1 MWVTFA
7 ILLTFSA
14 FSIGFK
20 IIRKEKSSGF
30 VEKSSTRLANGMR
43 KLLPQLPPHPDDA
56 FILEFITDGAEGVA
70 KMEPLVKE
78 MEKKF
83 KIKIRK
89 INLTRSPDAMALFD
103 FVGGNEGG
111 NVPFFYNRRTAQA
124 ICGTT
129 FASNLESL
137 IMSGDVAF
145 FASPELEPT
154 NDYDP
159 ENQRSTGFQGYLEMQ
174 FDKFAKKASKKFW
187 NSQKSEEGSGS
198 SKPSFLRSIFGGGGP
213 EQEVASSDK

>member
-1 MWVTFA
+1 MWLKAAF
-7 ILLTFSA
+7 LLVLAA
-14 FSIGFK
+14 FTASFK
-20 IIRKEKSSGF
+20 IKGKEKNAGF
-30 VEKSSTRLANGMR
+30 TIKSASPLENGQR
-43 KLLPQLPPHPDDA
+43 KLLPQLPPHPDEA

-70 KMEPLVKE
+70 KMEPVIKD

-83 KIKIRK
+83 KIKVRK
-89 INLTRSPDAMALFD
+89 INLSRSPDAMALFD

-129 FASNLESL
+129 FVTNLENL

-145 FASPELEPT
+145 FASPELEPS

-159 ENQRSTGFQGYLEMQ
+159 ENQRSTGFQGYLEQQ

-187 NSQKSEEGSGS
+187 DSAQQQQSPQGS
-198 SKPSFLRSIFGGGGP
+198 SAP
-213 EQEVASSDK
+213 